1 MEIAFRGQYDKNL
14 FYKSVML
21 ANQAPKNRRFVQT
34 IMLVFVVAAI
44 VILVARLIETR
55 DVLGNA
61 TYITLVMIIGAFLAR
76 SYLQPYLAARKM
88 WKNPAIRRQL
98 TGVITKSGIR
108 YQLEEGGNEILW
120 DRFTRVRKVRNLIT
134 LVTREGL
141 LVIFPRPFF
150 NNEADW
156 QKFGKLVDT
165 KIISIN

>member
-156 QKFGKLVDT
+156 QKSFR
-165 KIISIN
+165 

>member
-165 KIISIN
+165 KIILIN